1 MLIARITLGSL
12 LLAIVAVVPASAT
25 GATAPQAAATYEIPP
40 EGVTQELVLV
50 DGTRMYGRI
59 ERVEGRRIY
68 FRTLADALIDTEVSQ
83 VKRVVRVTGRAE
95 KGVFLPADPNP
106 TRLFFGPT
114 GRSVPKGSGYLG
126 VYEVFMP
133 FVQVGLTDRISIG
146 GGTPLFFGGGSDHP
160 VWFTPKVQVVN
171 RGRTQAAVG
180 VMHFLNVDD
189 GQYGVAYAAV
199 THGTA
204 DSAVTVGAGWAYETT
219 SLDDIDNPTVGMIG
233 FERRMSR
240 RTKLISENYLFSGGG
255 AVSIGVRFFGERLS
269 ADLGLVV
276 PLGIDEFIA
285 FPMVNM
291 VWKF

>member
-1 MLIARITLGSL
+1 
-12 LLAIVAVVPASAT
+12 VYEVPPA
-25 GATAPQAAATYEIPP
+25 E
-40 EGVTQELVLV
+40 VTQELVLV

-68 FRTLADALIDTEVSQ
+68 FRTLADALFDTDVSQ

-95 KGVFLPADPNP
+95 NGVYQPADPNP

-180 VMHFLNVDD
+180 VMHFLIVDD

-199 THGTA
+199 THGTT
-204 DSAVTVGAGWAYETT
+204 DNAVTVGAGWAYETT
-219 SLDDIDNPTVGMIG
+219 SLDDVDNPTVGMIG
-233 FERRMSR
+233 FEHRMSR

-255 AVSIGVRFFGERLS
+255 AASIGVRFFGERLS